1 MSVNLLQV
9 WSVDVAILTN
19 LIFHFVME
27 HDTRN
32 GCYGYQTCS
41 TNLLLSLGL
50 VKLIFFLDLTC
61 TCLVDLQ
68 STKVLHLIYIDRE
81 YCTLTFRR

>member
-50 VKLIFFLDLTC
+50 VKLIFFFRFDMYMSGRFA
-61 TCLVDLQ
+61 VNK
-68 STKVLHLIYIDRE
+68 S
-81 YCTLTFRR
+81 LTFDIY